1 MKALKINPM
10 DIYHD
15 GQFCYRLI
23 TPLKVIDVV
32 CHKNLSRLTKLAI
45 GNKRNGWLD
54 LYGCWEGFSPRHE
67 YHCKIIL
74 DVFILDSLGALL

>member
-1 MKALKINPM
+1 MKVLKIKPM
-10 DIYHD
+10 GRYHD

-32 CHKNLSRLTKLAI
+32 CNVNLSRLTKLAI

-54 LYGCWEGFSPRHE
+54 LYGCLEGFSIPTRF
-67 YHCKIIL
+67 HCKIIL
-74 DVFILDSLGALL
+74 DVFISDSLEALL